1 MGPICGEWSSALEAV
16 HIAPDVL
23 GHEGAAQIFGEPPE
37 KGHDI
42 IWDVENGLP
51 MRYDMRRRFDTGE
64 FALQPVRDEMDP
76 MGFVTNEMDHTGPIS
91 FIFLLFNKEIGD
103 RKMNCEKPYK
113 TFKQMRGQKI

>member
-1 MGPICGEWSSALEAV
+1 MGPICGEWSSALEAM

-23 GHEGAAQIFGEPPE
+23 GYEAAAQIFGEPPE
-37 KGHDI
+37 NSHDI

-51 MRYDMRRRFDTGE
+51 MRYDMRRDLIRGE
-64 FALQPVRDEMDP
+64 SALQPVRDEMDP